1 MIGSWDANVVG
12 IDGQDTTAQRVVK
25 PSITAYTAGEGEEMR
40 GETVITLRPEFFGSK
55 ERTFIEHGELSA
67 SLFRYDSGVEAVR
80 LRNARGEVV
89 LLPFQGQQ
97 IWDARFDERV
107 LTMRSMFPEPRA
119 TRDYLGNYGAFL
131 LHCGATAM
139 GNPSGEDTH
148 PVHGELPNAPYGEAW
163 AAVGTDGKGPYIA
176 VGGEY
181 RHTVAFACD
190 YAARPRVT
198 LRAGETVLP
207 IAMEIHN
214 RKKSAMELMYLAHV
228 NFRPLDGGRLVT
240 PATPEGMRVRT
251 LVPATLSPPAG
262 YREFLEQ
269 LAADPA
275 RHQLLRPELGFDPE
289 VVFFLSCTADESG
302 WVRSLMVHPDGWA
315 SYIGYAAD
323 SLDHAVRW
331 ISRTPDQ
338 DCLGL
343 ILPAT
348 AEPDGYRAEKKKG
361 NVKVLAAGQSVRFEL
376 EAGLLTPSEASAM
389 EQQIAKVLRRTPRA
403 PAKTN

>member
-1 MIGSWDANVVG
+1 MIGSRDANVVG
-12 IDGQDTTAQRVVK
+12 IDGQNSTARRIVK
-25 PSITAYTAGEGEEMR
+25 PSIPAYTAAGGKEVQR
-40 GETVITLRPEFFGSK
+40 ETIIGLRPEFFGPK

-80 LRNARGEVV
+80 LRNARGQLV

-119 TRDYLGNYGAFL
+119 TREYLGTYGAFL

-139 GNPSGEDTH
+139 GNPSPEDTH
-148 PVHGELPNAPYGEAW
+148 PLHGELPNAPYREAW
-163 AAVGTDGKGPYIA
+163 AAVGTDAKGPYLA

-190 YAARPRVT
+190 YTARPRVT
-198 LRAGETVLP
+198 LRAGQAVVP

-214 RKKSAMELMYLAHV
+214 RRKSAMELMYLAHV
-228 NFRPLDGGRLVT
+228 NFRPLDGGRLVSPA

-251 LVPATLSPPAG
+251 LVPANLTPPPG
-262 YREFLEQ
+262 YREFLSQ
-269 LAADPA
+269 LASDPA
-275 RHQLLRPELGFDPE
+275 RHLVLEPGLGFDPE
-289 VVFFLSCTADESG
+289 VVFFLTCAPDPAG

-323 SLDHAVRW
+323 TFDHAVRW

-343 ILPAT
+343 VLPAT
-348 AEPDGYRAEKKKG
+348 AEPDGYLAEKKKG

-376 EAGLLTPSEASAM
+376 EAGLLTPEEASAM
-389 EQQIAKVLRRTPRA
+389 EREIAKALRRR
-403 PAKTN
+403 